1 MTKECSLDEQPANAG
16 PQKRALAFEQQPKE
30 SDKAF
35 AAFAVYLGMGPGR
48 ALSLVARKLGKSKR
62 LMEKWSKRFDWPA
75 RVQAHG
81 AHMALVERE
90 AAEAL
95 VRAKGVDWVVR
106 QEEQRADEWDVRCE
120 LIETAREA
128 LRRWRAKP
136 ERCGS
141 LEGIARLLELASKLG
156 RLASGMATDKTEV
169 KAEVDGVVRIEIEA
183 ALDKIYGKPL
193 AGEVI
198 EVEEVQKSEAGDEKS
213 ATAGSGVPA
222 LPEGS
227 LRRANT

>member
-1 MTKECSLDEQPANAG
+1 M
-16 PQKRALAFEQQPKE
+16 ALAFEQQPKE

-35 AAFAVYLGMGPGR
+35 AAFAVYLGQGPNR
-48 ALSLVARKLGKSKR
+48 SLSLVAKKLGKSQR

-106 QEEQRADEWDVRCE
+106 QEEHRSDEWQVRCE

-156 RLASGMATDKTEV
+156 RLSSGMATDKTEV

-193 AGEVI
+193 VGEVVD
-198 EVEEVQKSEAGDEKS
+198 VEAVPVRSALADKEEA
-213 ATAGSGVPA
+213 
-222 LPEGS
+222 
-227 LRRANT
+227 RQ

>member
-1 MTKECSLDEQPANAG
+1 M
-16 PQKRALAFEQQPKE
+16 ALAFEQQPKE

-35 AAFAVYLGMGPGR
+35 TAFATYLGLGPER
-48 ALSLVARKLGKSKR
+48 SLNLAAKKLGKSKR
-62 LMEKWSKRFDWPA
+62 LMEKWSKRFDWAA

-81 AHMALVERE
+81 AHLALVERE
-90 AAEAL
+90 TAEVLA
-95 VRAKGVDWVVR
+95 RAKGVDWVKR
-106 QEEQRADEWDVRCE
+106 QEEQRAEEWQSRCE

-156 RLASGMATDKTEV
+156 RLSSGMATDKTEV

-193 AGEVI
+193 VGEVVD
-198 EVEEVQKSEAGDEKS
+198 VEAVP
-213 ATAGSGVPA
+213 VRPA
-222 LPEGS
+222 LADKEE
-227 LRRANT
+227 AKQ